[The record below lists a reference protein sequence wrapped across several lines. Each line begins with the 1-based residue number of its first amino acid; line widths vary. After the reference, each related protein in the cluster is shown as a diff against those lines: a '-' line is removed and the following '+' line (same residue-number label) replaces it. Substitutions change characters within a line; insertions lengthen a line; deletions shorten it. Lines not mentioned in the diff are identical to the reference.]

1 MIDWFLEINRQ
12 HSILV
17 NKLEGSPGTGKRL
30 KFVFHADC
38 RNRCTR
44 QDRVLD
50 PCGKAVNNST
60 NRLESGR

>member
-1 MIDWFLEINRQ
+1 MRWFLENNCQ

-17 NKLEGSPGTGKRL
+17 NELEDSPGTGEPL

-38 RNRCTR
+38 RNRCSR
-44 QDRVLD
+44 QDRVLK